1 MNAKQL
7 KKLYERGEISRE
19 IYEYMKQSNRKM
31 HYQAY
36 DLKTERVTI
45 EGETVTVTPSREDS
59 YDRLLDA
66 GKEFSTGESVED
78 VVIKA
83 LFLDQLRDAVDRLDP
98 GEKRLII
105 ELFYSSEG
113 NGKTEREAA
122 KSLGMPQKTLNDR
135 KLRIFEKI
143 RKLLEN

>member
-31 HYQAY
+31 RYQAY
-36 DLKTERVTI
+36 DLKAERTTI
-45 EGETVTVTPSREDS
+45 EGETVTPSREDS
-59 YDRLLDA
+59 YDRLLEA

-83 LFLDQLRDAVDRLDP
+83 LFLDQLRDAIDRLDP